1 MSREEALEKGILE
14 DRIVFLRPIPKKSDM
29 VNDTKHIAFFKMEGA
44 SDRYTLKMDDKT
56 KRVINPFKGGKKF
69 SAEDE
74 MKYFSE
80 VVGEDLNP
88 YKKDNSY
95 WGSNY
100 IVVTKTPELM
110 AIGKRFD
117 LSVPLENLEYKVLL
131 TWDKEIAP
139 DWDSRFNGDFRYAF
153 VGEDYEERKAMS
165 QIDEA
170 IRIGEIIGSMKSS
183 AKKMKSFINMYFQT
197 KHKMNT
203 VPEDADTEFLV
214 KELKKI
220 IDSDKEGFLNLA
232 DDPYYKDKELIAT
245 AIAKGAITRKG
256 VGIYT
261 IEGIA
266 EEYNYIPLV
275 KQFHAWAETPT
286 EPIYARIKAM
296 CK

>member
-69 SAEDE
+69 SAEEE

-139 DWDSRFNGDFRYAF
+139 ALPYPSRTACSEK
-153 VGEDYEERKAMS
+153 V
-165 QIDEA
+165 
-170 IRIGEIIGSMKSS
+170 RICFAS
-183 AKKMKSFINMYFQT
+183 
-197 KHKMNT
+197 
-203 VPEDADTEFLV
+203 
-214 KELKKI
+214 
-220 IDSDKEGFLNLA
+220 
-232 DDPYYKDKELIAT
+232 
-245 AIAKGAITRKG
+245 
-256 VGIYT
+256 
-261 IEGIA
+261 
-266 EEYNYIPLV
+266 
-275 KQFHAWAETPT
+275 
-286 EPIYARIKAM
+286 
-296 CK
+296 

>member
-1 MSREEALEKGILE
+1 
-14 DRIVFLRPIPKKSDM
+14 
-29 VNDTKHIAFFKMEGA
+29 
-44 SDRYTLKMDDKT
+44 
-56 KRVINPFKGGKKF
+56 
-69 SAEDE
+69 
-74 MKYFSE
+74 
-80 VVGEDLNP
+80 
-88 YKKDNSY
+88 
-95 WGSNY
+95 
-100 IVVTKTPELM
+100 
-110 AIGKRFD
+110 
-117 LSVPLENLEYKVLL
+117 
-131 TWDKEIAP
+131 
-139 DWDSRFNGDFRYAF
+139 
-153 VGEDYEERKAMS
+153 
-165 QIDEA
+165 
-170 IRIGEIIGSMKSS
+170 
-183 AKKMKSFINMYFQT
+183 
-197 KHKMNT
+197 MNT

-220 IDSDKEGFLNLA
+220 IDSDKEGLLNLA